1 MSNSDDQRKHAEK
14 QLRMTIKIQETLE
27 FSQHPDTGA
36 ANWAMMNL
44 VSALAFSTL
53 TDTPFSTRLEG
64 NALTALC
71 FRNSPIENVHSG
83 LTSLGDKEMKGI
95 NVWSSR
101 ALTGALAL
109 KEICFSLG
117 QTVKNFGRLALS
129 RTTNITVRIGKP
141 PTKFRLM
148 KSNNAH

>member
-14 QLRMTIKIQETLE
+14 LLRMTIKIQETLQ
-27 FSQHPDTGA
+27 FSQHPDTA
-36 ANWAMMNL
+36 AASWAMMNL
-44 VSALAFSTL
+44 VSALAFSNF
-53 TDTPFSTRLEG
+53 TDMPFSTRLEG

-101 ALTGALAL
+101 ALTGALVL

-117 QTVKNFGRLALS
+117 ADGEEFWQIGVIAYHEHYCSNWE
-129 RTTNITVRIGKP
+129 TTHEVP
-141 PTKFRLM
+141 VDEE
-148 KSNNAH
+148 